1 MGPKEGLDVES
12 QAVNRSSTNQAV
24 LSLWPLTLV
33 PSRPQE
39 HDSAVKLPHA
49 GFCNRPFPSSPA
61 LRWCVPGVGH
71 SSCLEMSLPGLP
83 LVPGRGRVSGPWS
96 SSAGFGVY
104 SCSSPRGKIW
114 RLLRKRSNATL
125 LEVVHPA
132 ASAAV
137 AALPPAKQEKDQNCL
152 TPAPAPRDKNGLSA
166 SQPPG

>member
-1 MGPKEGLDVES
+1 MVFGEGESSTSPGLRAGKRISKESWGAVTKNREGTLGKALTAVPYRRGSVRPKEGLDVES

-61 LRWCVPGVGH
+61 LRWCVPGVGP

-83 LVPGRGRVSGPWS
+83 LVPGRGRVSGLLGP
-96 SSAGFGVY
+96 ALRGLGF
-104 SCSSPRGKIW
+104 
-114 RLLRKRSNATL
+114 TL
-125 LEVVHPA
+125 APHPG
-132 ASAAV
+132 
-137 AALPPAKQEKDQNCL
+137 AKSGDC
-152 TPAPAPRDKNGLSA
+152 
-166 SQPPG
+166 